1 MYLAPRELIGLVSA
15 TLATSLL
22 PEVLVSRLSF
32 HQVTEHKSCCALAHF
47 FKMHVFVPLASSID
61 RLLSFDQDA
70 GIYLAS
76 PYTAAASAVTG
87 YVTDP
92 REVFDFDK
100 GTRWSVEDLLAKE
113 AKDAARER
121 LQAV

>member
-1 MYLAPRELIGLVSA
+1 
-15 TLATSLL
+15 
-22 PEVLVSRLSF
+22 
-32 HQVTEHKSCCALAHF
+32 
-47 FKMHVFVPLASSID
+47 MHNE
-61 RLLSFDQDA
+61 QDA

-100 GTRWSVEDLLAKE
+100 NKRWSVEDLLMKE
-113 AKDAARER
+113 SSA
-121 LQAV
+121 QAV